1 MYRMAKLQ
9 EKRLHYGRKMIG
21 FHVDIVLADSCIRIF
36 ALEETFFLLIFA
48 IEKQKD
54 GIRFDAS
61 AETKTNNK
69 Q

>member
-1 MYRMAKLQ
+1 
-9 EKRLHYGRKMIG
+9 MIG
-21 FHVDIVLADSCIRIF
+21 FSIVIVLADSGIRIF
-36 ALEETFFLLIFA
+36 ALEASRFLLIFA

>member
-1 MYRMAKLQ
+1 
-9 EKRLHYGRKMIG
+9 MIG
-21 FHVDIVLADSCIRIF
+21 FYVDIVSADSSIKIF
-36 ALEETFFLLIFA
+36 TLEVIFFLLIFA